1 MVHGSQ
7 SEPAGRAPLG
17 VAATATAWPQD
28 VLVYHCVHETRRAC
42 WLASG
47 ATSLRDPF
55 DQMRR
60 GYPMRIKAIKLTP
73 LQEGLFFFITG
84 TILLIAA
91 LFACVQWSAD
101 FSSGATVTAE
111 IEQIRRERGTTID
124 DEYHYVAYVRYTYEG
139 VTYDHIPLYNF
150 SSSMREGDS
159 VELLINPTNPRRVNT
174 SWWGMPFI
182 FALAIIMCSFFIVRG
197 LLFIVHA
204 RPQRK

>member
-28 VLVYHCVHETRRAC
+28 VLVYHYVHETRRAC

-73 LQEGLFFFITG
+73 LQEGLFCFITG
-84 TILLIAA
+84 TILLIAT
-91 LFACVQWSAD
+91 LFACIQSSVE
-101 FSSGATVTAE
+101 FSSGTTVTAE
-111 IEQIRRERGTTID
+111 IEQIQRETTGD
-124 DEYHYVAYVRYTYEG
+124 GEDHHVVYVHYTYEG

-150 SSSMREGDS
+150 SSSMRKGDS
-159 VELLINPTNPRRVNT
+159 IELPINPANPRRVDT
-174 SWWGMPFI
+174 TWGMPFI
-182 FALAIIMCSFFIVRG
+182 FILAIIICSSFIVRG

>member
-55 DQMRR
+55 GQMRR

-73 LQEGLFFFITG
+73 LQEGLFCFITG
-84 TILLIAA
+84 TILLIAT
-91 LFACVQWSAD
+91 LFACIQSSVE

-111 IEQIRRERGTTID
+111 IEQIQRETTGD
-124 DEYHYVAYVRYTYEG
+124 GEDHHVVYVRYTYEG
-139 VTYDHIPLYNF
+139 VTYDHIPLY
-150 SSSMREGDS
+150 SYSASMRKGDS
-159 VELLINPTNPRRVNT
+159 IELLINPANPRRVDT
-174 SWWGMPFI
+174 TWGMPFI
-182 FALAIIMCSFFIVRG
+182 FILAIIICSSFIVRG

>member
-1 MVHGSQ
+1 M
-7 SEPAGRAPLG
+7 G

-73 LQEGLFFFITG
+73 LQEGLFCFITG
-84 TILLIAA
+84 TILLIAT
-91 LFACVQWSAD
+91 LFACIQSSVE

-111 IEQIRRERGTTID
+111 IEQIQRETTGD
-124 DEYHYVAYVRYTYEG
+124 GEDHHVVYVRYTYEG
-139 VTYDHIPLYNF
+139 VTYDHIPLY
-150 SSSMREGDS
+150 SYSASMRKGDS
-159 VELLINPTNPRRVNT
+159 IELLINPANPRRVDT
-174 SWWGMPFI
+174 TWGMPFL
-182 FALAIIMCSFFIVRG
+182 FALFMIICSFSIVRG

>member
-73 LQEGLFFFITG
+73 LQEGLFCFITG

-91 LFACVQWSAD
+91 LFACIQSSVE

-111 IEQIRRERGTTID
+111 IEQIQRETTGD
-124 DEYHYVAYVRYTYEG
+124 GEDHHVVYVRYTYEG
-139 VTYDHIPLYNF
+139 VTYDHIPLY
-150 SSSMREGDS
+150 SYSASMRKGDS
-159 VELLINPTNPRRVNT
+159 IELLINPANPRRVDT
-174 SWWGMPFI
+174 TWGMPFI
-182 FALAIIMCSFFIVRG
+182 FILAIIICSSFIVRG

>member
-73 LQEGLFFFITG
+73 LQEGLIFLITG
-84 TILLIAA
+84 TILLIAT
-91 LFACVQWSAD
+91 LFACIQSSVE

-111 IEQIRRERGTTID
+111 IEQIQRETTGD
-124 DEYHYVAYVRYTYEG
+124 GEDHHVVYVRYTYEG
-139 VTYDHIPLYNF
+139 VTYDHIPLY
-150 SSSMREGDS
+150 SYSASMRKGDS
-159 VELLINPTNPRRVNT
+159 IELLINPANPRRVDT
-174 SWWGMPFI
+174 TWGMPFI
-182 FALAIIMCSFFIVRG
+182 FILAIIICSSFIVRG

>member
-1 MVHGSQ
+1 MGSQ

-55 DQMRR
+55 GQMRR

-91 LFACVQWSAD
+91 LFACVQWSAN

-111 IEQIRRERGTTID
+111 IEQIRRERSATID

-159 VELLINPTNPRRVNT
+159 VELLINPANPRRVDT